1 MKANRLS
8 DRSSSTTFANDGGRH
23 GDRRPV
29 GPSLSMVRERLRVL
43 AKQKLL
49 GHDRRTGRYA
59 ILFWTPA
66 SPADEKFPPEE
77 LSVQPPAPEGD
88 PRHAARGG
96 DREGGPGLS
105 GFR

>member
-1 MKANRLS
+1 MLVVI
-8 DRSSSTTFANDGGRH
+8 
-23 GDRRPV
+23 RPV

-59 ILFWTPA
+59 ILFWTPP